1 MRQLS
6 IIPLSELFITGDGPP
21 DCATI
26 TFFDMTNF
34 VYRFSFPAS
43 PTEALAQV
51 GFSFIISR
59 FANRSFSA
67 GWFIVSFLQA
77 FTSIPIVIW
86 TPGGL

>member
-1 MRQLS
+1 
-6 IIPLSELFITGDGPP
+6 
-21 DCATI
+21 
-26 TFFDMTNF
+26 MTNF

-67 GWFIVSFLQA
+67 GWFIVYRFILTGFHLYPDSYLDPRGTLTLHRLSSLKHNTFL
-77 FTSIPIVIW
+77 
-86 TPGGL
+86 TPR